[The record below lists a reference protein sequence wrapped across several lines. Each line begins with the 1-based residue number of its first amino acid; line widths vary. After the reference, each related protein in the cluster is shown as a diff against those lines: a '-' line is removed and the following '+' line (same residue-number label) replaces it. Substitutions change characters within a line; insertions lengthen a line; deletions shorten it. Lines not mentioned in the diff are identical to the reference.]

1 MTAKTIT
8 LIIYYG
14 VGILAI
20 IMDSTH
26 LNVYLAVAL
35 FLIQTIHIYN
45 AYIKTHRQ
53 FRVEHFLSN
62 EKGDITN
69 RDVFLALFFIA
80 LVFLIKRLFS
90 FHLNDIY
97 IVSYFC
103 IILISVLIQVRLTRN
118 KIIPNYIID
127 RNYLIVNDLFL
138 KEYDLFNLQ
147 QISFDGFTEKY
158 YLQFSDSKKLSI
170 KKEDFDE
177 AELNSFIDAVKK
189 KSGSG
194 VKVTPNIA

>member
-20 IMDSTH
+20 ILDIKH
-26 LNVYLAVAL
+26 FDAYLAVAM
-35 FLIQTIHIYN
+35 FLIEAIHISH

-53 FRVEHFLSN
+53 LRGTFFLSN
-62 EKGDITN
+62 EKGNMTN
-69 RDVFLALFFIA
+69 TDLLLVLFLIA
-80 LVFLIKRLFS
+80 LVFLIKRLLS
-90 FHLNDIY
+90 FHLTDIY

-103 IILISVLIQVRLTRN
+103 IISISVLIQVRLTRN
-118 KIIPNYIID
+118 KTIPYYIID
-127 RNYLIVNDLFL
+127 SNYLIVNELFL

-147 QISFDGFTEKY
+147 QISFDDFTEKY
-158 YLQFSDSKKLSI
+158 YFRFSDSKKLVI

-177 AELNSFIDAVKK
+177 AELNTFIEAVKN
-189 KSGSG
+189 KSGAGILLSE
-194 VKVTPNIA
+194 NIA